1 MFLVSSDEDM
11 ATILVFGARF
21 FILLMISAAFN
32 SAKSISTIN
41 ISISGSLDN
50 IFAYLPDLRIA
61 EWQYPDL
68 SALILMTVRL

>member
-50 IFAYLPDLRIA
+50 IFCISTRFEDCRMAI
-61 EWQYPDL
+61 
-68 SALILMTVRL
+68 S